1 MKKKRFLLW
10 SHIHTKRKTTKK
22 IHSKRKI
29 LEQLIQ
35 RELHVRADQEWDWFW
50 CFNYWYSISEIL
62 GYQTGA
68 PGHWNPAKQKVG
80 ASVLTVLPR
89 WSNILTTRVQCAPHF
104 ITDRSVFIV
113 HSIFNI
119 LSGFTVWP
127 KYDETSTERN
137 SYELMRIFHSRFHH
151 TLVRV
156 YNLHAINYRIS
167 GIFSKFLIEFW
178 INPYIYPR
186 YYFYWIPSRFHPNL
200 TPNELLKI
208 VFLQH

>member
-68 PGHWNPAKQKVG
+68 PSHWNPAKQKVG

-119 LSGFTVWP
+119 LSGFTICMQSIIE
-127 KYDETSTERN
+127 YRGFFRN
-137 SYELMRIFHSRFHH
+137 
-151 TLVRV
+151 
-156 YNLHAINYRIS
+156 
-167 GIFSKFLIEFW
+167 FSLEFW
-178 INPYIYPR
+178 KKPYIYPR

>member
-50 CFNYWYSISEIL
+50 CFDYWYSISWIF
-62 GYQTGA
+62 YHA
-68 PGHWNPAKQKVG
+68 D
-80 ASVLTVLPR
+80 R
-89 WSNILTTRVQCAPHF
+89 APHF
-104 ITDRSVFIV
+104 ITVRSVFIV
-113 HSIFNI
+113 DSIFNI
-119 LSGFTVWP
+119 LSGFSICMQSIIEYRVFF
-127 KYDETSTERN
+127 RN
-137 SYELMRIFHSRFHH
+137 
-151 TLVRV
+151 
-156 YNLHAINYRIS
+156 
-167 GIFSKFLIEFW
+167 FSLKFW
-178 INPYIYPR
+178 KKPYIYQR